1 MSLFHATVVMASL
14 HALAAPQ
21 DWLGPEWYANRLQD
35 WHREGESIVCD
46 DSRLPVRTAHWLISR
61 VEPRDGRSATCSAT
75 ISVTV
80 APWGAKP
87 GGDARVGAG
96 DFAGLLIGAGHE
108 ATDYRLTALVQSVP
122 APDGGLLAVVD
133 GAGAPLLLDFSTPRK
148 ESFSWTLPNTTTRQS
163 LEPLAGAVSTIART
177 ADRSQPVKL
186 VVTIAPDSDGTFTLT
201 ARSSQGD
208 APLGEAVVHQLSRAT
223 IDGAFALVSHRAE
236 RAPGVGWSFS
246 DLQSRTEAGIGGEP
260 CQRADWFIDRCERAW
275 GPIFAAT
282 YTIDRRDDGT
292 HDLAIV
298 AHLPPGAGI
307 ETVSLDIA
315 APAEPAEPAATG
327 SEWTRIAT
335 SAVDPASATAQFQVP
350 AIDHAL
356 GGRYRL
362 SCPHNGGTH
371 EFTGTLRAPGQETTI
386 AALSCV
392 KHIVALSEWNRNGV
406 WFPHEDLVAHVAAHD
421 PDLLFFAGDQ
431 LYEGD
436 ITPVDQRETLLD
448 YHSKFQRWLWS
459 FGDLCRDRPTVLVP
473 DDHDVFHGNLW
484 GSGGVSATERA
495 HTSPGLSAQDAGG
508 YKLSGTIINAIH
520 RTQVG
525 NLPHRAEEVDAP
537 IGQGIEPYS
546 TRLRYGT
553 VDGLI
558 LADRM
563 WKSSASVMVPEGKC
577 VNGFFKAEGFDP
589 RTADSAQAQLL
600 GPEQEA
606 LLTRWAD
613 QHDPAAP
620 RKVLLSQS
628 PFFGLHT
635 LPEGKDDGVVPSLTI
650 YPAGEYAPNDTPSAD
665 TDTNGWPQGART
677 RAVRQL
683 QRAQA
688 LHLAGDQHLG
698 SLARYGVDAFGD
710 GPMAFTPPAIANTW
724 PRRWMPRDPA
734 ENASSLPPEAP
745 RGTGDYFDAFGNRV
759 TVLAVT
765 NPEDRGLAP
774 RRLYDLSPGYGIITI
789 HGDGRYDLAAWPR
802 WVDPSAEGA
811 LPFPGWPYHEAAPTK
826 AAPLNAPPSKAA
838 PTKAGTSEGGH
849 Q

>member
-1 MSLFHATVVMASL
+1 MSLFHAAVMTATL
-14 HALAAPQ
+14 HAHASASDSAPAPAAAH

-35 WHREGESIVCD
+35 WHREGDTIVCD

-61 VEPRDGRSATCSAT
+61 VEPKDGLSPTCSAT
-75 ISVTV
+75 ISLSV
-80 APWGAKP
+80 APLGSGAS
-87 GGDARVGAG
+87 VGAD
-96 DFAGLLIGAGHE
+96 DFAGLLLGAGNE
-108 ATDYRLTALVQSVP
+108 SIDYRLTALVQSVP

-133 GAGAPLLLDFSTPRK
+133 GAGVPLLLDFSTPRT

-163 LEPLAGAVSTIART
+163 LQPLNGAVTTTHRA
-177 ADRSQPVKL
+177 ADRAAPVQL
-186 VVTIAPDSDGTFTLT
+186 TVTIAPESAGTYSLM

-208 APLGEAVVHQLSRAT
+208 TPLGEAVAHRISRAA
-223 IDGAFALVSHRAE
+223 IDGAFALVSHRAQ
-236 RAPGVGWSFS
+236 RAPAIGWTFS
-246 DLQSRTEAGIGGEP
+246 DLQSRAVADGSGES
-260 CQRADWFIDRCERAW
+260 CTRSDWFVDRCERAW
-275 GPIFAAT
+275 GPILAAT
-282 YTIDRRDDGT
+282 YTLDRRDDGT
-292 HDLAIV
+292 HDLAMV

-307 ETVSLDIA
+307 ETVSLDL
-315 APAEPAEPAATG
+315 APPLGEPVG
-327 SEWTRIAT
+327 SGQEWTRIAEA
-335 SAVDPASATAQFQVP
+335 SIDSPSATAQFRVTD
-350 AIDHAL
+350 IDRFL

-362 SCPHNGGTH
+362 SCPINGTTAEYVGTI
-371 EFTGTLRAPGQETTI
+371 RAPDGDGETTI

-406 WFPHEDLVAHVAAHD
+406 WFPHDELTAHVAAHD
-421 PDLLFFAGDQ
+421 PDMLFFAGDQ

-436 ITPVDQRETLLD
+436 ITPVDPRETLLD
-448 YHSKFQRWLWS
+448 YHSKFQRWLWA
-459 FGDLCRDRPTVLVP
+459 FGELCRDRPTVLIP

-495 HTSPGLSAQDAGG
+495 RARASDGLSAQDAGG
-508 YKLSGTIINAIH
+508 YKLSGDVVNAIH

-525 NLPHRAEEVDAP
+525 NLPPRAAEVDAT
-537 IGQGIEPYS
+537 IGQDIEPYS

-553 VDGLI
+553 ADCLV

-563 WKSSASVMVPEGKC
+563 WKSSASVTVPEGKC
-577 VNGFFKAEGFDP
+577 VNGFFKADGFDP
-589 RTADSAQAQLL
+589 RTADRADAQLL
-600 GPEQEA
+600 GAEQEA
-606 LLTRWAD
+606 LLDRWAGE
-613 QHDPAAP
+613 HDARSP

-635 LPEGKDDGVVPSLTI
+635 LPEGKDDGVVPSLPV
-650 YPAGEYAPNDTPSAD
+650 YAEGGYAPDDVPSAD

-677 RAVRQL
+677 RAVREL

-734 ENASSLPPEAP
+734 ENAAALAPDAP

-765 NPEDRGLAP
+765 NPEARGLKP
-774 RRLYDLSPGYGIITI
+774 ERLYDLSPGYGIITI
-789 HGDGRYDLAAWPR
+789 QGDGSYDLAAWPR
-802 WVDPSAEGA
+802 WVDPKADGA
-811 LPFPGWPYHEAAPTK
+811 TPFPGWPYHEP
-826 AAPLNAPPSKAA
+826 A
-838 PTKAGTSEGGH
+838 PTKAGTHE
-849 Q
+849 